1 MVRLPGK
8 VALAVALLLGS
19 ALSPALAPAT
29 RAQSWPEKPVKVI
42 VPFPPGGA
50 TDVVGRPWMEVLTK
64 AFGQQFVIENRGG
77 AGGAIG
83 VEAAVKSAPDGYTL
97 LLCSN
102 SPLAVLPL
110 LRKVPYDAFT
120 QLVPVAR
127 VGDMVGGWAVHP
139 SLGIKTMPELIEY
152 ARKNPGKLVYG
163 SAGLGTTTQ
172 LRVEVMKIKAKVDI
186 LHVPYRGS
194 GDSLVDLL
202 AGTVHLMSE
211 NVVMPHVKAGKLTLL
226 AINYHERH
234 WEFPDVPT
242 LSELGYAGA
251 DIPIW
256 FSIWAPAATPRDI
269 VMRLN
274 AKVVEIARTPEMQ
287 ARLKEASFRVPL
299 QTPDEMA
306 KDLAADHRAN
316 AELIQAAGIKLEQ

>member
-1 MVRLPGK
+1 MR
-8 VALAVALLLGS
+8 ALGRFGIVIAMLVSQAVLLAWTPPTL
-19 ALSPALAPAT
+19 
-29 RAQSWPEKPVKVI
+29 AQSWPEKPVKVI

-50 TDVVGRPWMEVLTK
+50 TDVIGRPWMEKLTQ

-77 AGGAIG
+77 AGGMIG
-83 VEAAVKSAPDGYTL
+83 VEAAVKSAADGYTL

-110 LRKVPYDAFT
+110 LRKTPYDPYK

-139 SLGIKTMPELIEY
+139 SLGIKTMPELI
-152 ARKNPGKLVYG
+152 AFAKKNPGKLSYG

-172 LRVEVMKIKAKVDI
+172 LRMEVVNLRAGIEI

-202 AGTVHLMSE
+202 SGTIHLMSE
-211 NVVMPHVKAGKLTLL
+211 NVVMSHVKSGKLTLL
-226 AINYHERH
+226 AINHHQRH
-234 WEFPDVPT
+234 WDFPDVPT
-242 LSELGYAGA
+242 LRELGLVNA

-256 FSIWAPAATPRDI
+256 FSIWAPTGTPPDI
-269 VMRLN
+269 IAKLN
-274 AKVVEIARTPEMQ
+274 AKVTEIARTEDML
-287 ARLKEASFRVPL
+287 AKTRALSFSVPV
-299 QTPDEMA
+299 QTPAEIA
-306 KDLAADHRAN
+306 RDLAEDGRIN
-316 AELIQAAGIKLEQ
+316 AEIIKAANVKIE